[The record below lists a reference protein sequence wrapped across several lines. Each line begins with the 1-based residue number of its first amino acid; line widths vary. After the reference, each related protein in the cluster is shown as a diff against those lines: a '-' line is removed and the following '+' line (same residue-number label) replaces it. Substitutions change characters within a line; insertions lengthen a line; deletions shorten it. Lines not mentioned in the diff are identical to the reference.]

1 MVRSKAAAVIG
12 LSAPRGKS
20 RDRIILAANTD
31 VLSCSRGQV
40 SIGLD
45 APTLTQQSVISNDHL
60 ARSLPCFD
68 GCHCAPTAGSY
79 AYQLPGKDKT
89 KRPVLARNQV
99 KSSQVKVSSS
109 GSYGLQRIVPILCS
123 R

>member
-1 MVRSKAAAVIG
+1 MVRGKAAAVIG

-68 GCHCAPTAGSY
+68 GCHCAPTAGISTTSIN
-79 AYQLPGKDKT
+79 QLPGKDKT
-89 KRPVLARNQV
+89 KRPVLARGQV
-99 KSSQVKVSSS
+99 K
-109 GSYGLQRIVPILCS
+109 
-123 R
+123 